1 MKDEDIKA
9 IEKEIETTE
18 ERLKILKS
26 IMHSNLE
33 IDLLRMNYFRYNGIT
48 YEIDDDIIT
57 SRSMLPHNNQIVGS
71 YIIFNI
77 TIKERNINSS
87 SFDEYISYSSKM
99 AEKINS
105 KEILDRIESYITN
118 VVREAKKNNV
128 IFKTLKKKPVNHK
141 FIEQEIE
148 SPLFTFSLIIIDGK
162 VDLIAFISF
171 STRVDNENVA
181 QLSIKLKI
189 TIDPFGDEFVIHKTS
204 KDIMSVI
211 EVL

>member
-9 IEKEIETTE
+9 IKNEIEITE

-33 IDLLRMNYFRYNGIT
+33 INLLRMNHFKHKGIS
-48 YEIDDDIIT
+48 YKLYDDYIIAK
-57 SRSMLPHNNQIVGS
+57 SMLPHSNQIVGS

-77 TIKERNINSS
+77 MIKERNINSS

-99 AEKINS
+99 AEKIKS
-105 KEILDRIESYITN
+105 KEILDRIESNITN

-128 IFKTLKKKPVNHK
+128 VFKTLKKKPVNHK
-141 FIEQEIE
+141 FTEQEIE
-148 SPLFTFSLIIIDGK
+148 SPMFTFSLIIIDGK

-171 STRVDNENVA
+171 STRVDDENVA

-189 TIDPFGDEFVIHKTS
+189 TIDPFGDEFVIHNTS

>member
-77 TIKERNINSS
+77 TIKERNISSS

-99 AEKINS
+99 AEKIKS

-128 IFKTLKKKPVNHK
+128 VFKTLKKKPVNHK

-189 TIDPFGDEFVIHKTS
+189 TIDPFGDEFVIHNTS